1 MPDFT
6 IEIDNASKR
15 YAEHVAVRDLSLRI
29 PRGAVYGLLGPNG
42 AGKTTTIRM
51 ILNIIAPDSG
61 SIRILGRPASD
72 PSLTDHIGY
81 LPEERGLYR
90 KMQVR
95 RVLRFLAELKGMK
108 RDVAD
113 RRIDEWLER
122 LDLKT
127 AEKDWGLSK
136 IDELSRGMQQKVQF
150 IGTLLHDPDLVI
162 LDEPFSGLD
171 PINAQALKDTIV
183 ELRQRG
189 KTIIF
194 STHLMD
200 NAERMCDSVCIIARG
215 EKVLDGPIA
224 DIKTGHGA
232 RNIALGLNGEPGTA
246 VAAVLNDKSL
256 VERVDDSNRYF
267 EIELAREADPQALL
281 QRIVATGASINRF
294 EIVHPSLHQ
303 IFLERVGASGIEAGM
318 TGHG

>member
-1 MPDFT
+1 MADYT
-6 IEIDNASKR
+6 IEIDHAVKR
-15 YAEHVAVRDLSLRI
+15 YAAHVAVRDLSLRV
-29 PRGAVYGLLGPNG
+29 PKGAVYGLLGPNG

-61 SIRILGRPASD
+61 TIRILGRPAND
-72 PSLTDHIGY
+72 PALTDHVGY

-113 RRIDEWLER
+113 KRIDEWLVR
-122 LDLKT
+122 FDLKT

-183 ELRQRG
+183 ELKQRG

-200 NAERMCDSVCIIARG
+200 NAERLCDSVCIIARG
-215 EKVLDGPIA
+215 EKVLDGSIY
-224 DIKTGHGA
+224 DIKHSHGS
-232 RNIALGLNGEPGTA
+232 RNIALGLGGPPSTA
-246 VAAVLNDKSL
+246 VATVLSDKAL
-256 VERVDDSNRYF
+256 VSRVDDSNRYF
-267 EIELAREADPQALL
+267 EIELAPDADPQALL
-281 QRIVATGASINRF
+281 QRIVSTGASVNRF
-294 EIVHPSLHQ
+294 EIVQPSLHQ
-303 IFLERVGASGIEAGM
+303 IFLERVGASGIEMGM

>member
-1 MPDFT
+1 MPEYS
-6 IEIDNASKR
+6 IEIDNVVKR
-15 YAEHVAVRDLSLRI
+15 FAEHVAVRDLSMRI
-29 PRGAVYGLLGPNG
+29 PKGSVYGLLGPNG

-61 SIRILGRPASD
+61 SIRILGRASND
-72 PSLTDHIGY
+72 PNITERIGY

-108 RDVAD
+108 ATDAD
-113 RRIDEWLER
+113 KKIDEWLVR

-127 AEKDWGLSK
+127 SEKDWGLSK

-150 IGTLLHDPDLVI
+150 IGTMLHDPDLVI

-171 PINAQALKDTIV
+171 PINAQALKDTIL
-183 ELRQRG
+183 ELKQRG
-189 KTIIF
+189 KTVIF

-200 NAERMCDSVCIIARG
+200 NAERICDSVCIIARG
-215 EKVLDGPIA
+215 EKVLDGEIGE
-224 DIKTGHGA
+224 IKASHGT
-232 RNIALGLNGEPGTA
+232 RNVALGLAGEPSTE
-246 VAAVLNDKSL
+246 VSQVLSDSTL
-256 VERVDDSNRYF
+256 VDRVDDSNRYF
-267 EIELAREADPQALL
+267 EIEMAKGAMPQDLL
-281 QRIVATGASINRF
+281 RRIVATGATVNRF
-294 EIVHPSLHQ
+294 EIVQPSLHQ
-303 IFLERVGASGIEAGM
+303 IFLEKVGATGIEMGM